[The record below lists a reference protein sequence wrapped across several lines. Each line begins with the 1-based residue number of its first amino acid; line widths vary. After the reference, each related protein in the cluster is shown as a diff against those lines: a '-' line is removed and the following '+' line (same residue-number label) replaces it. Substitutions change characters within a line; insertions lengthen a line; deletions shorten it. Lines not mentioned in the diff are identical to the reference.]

1 MIRLEVD
8 LTNPGQY
15 FGCCGVFELA
25 QRLWPGVAA
34 HFDGSSFVVSDGD
47 LNELAATTAQAPIE
61 VLEPDNQTSS
71 ALRLGAPFD
80 LRLDWWKFE
89 RGLKT
94 WAGRMSVDR
103 IATALQRD
111 LPSTL
116 GQGFFDAA
124 YVVVG
129 ADGKKVEPF
138 YFDGRRGATALPLD
152 VGFSSDALSMETVA
166 FSATEFFT
174 LVGLQRFRPSEPR
187 LRVYRYRAWRAALP
201 VTLAA
206 LAAANAISVAGPL
219 FQFESAFRTD
229 QRKHKAFSPAIPVHG
244 DEHERTEIR

>member
-1 MIRLEVD
+1 MICLDVD

-25 QRLWPGVAA
+25 QRLWPRASA
-34 HFDGSSFVVSDGD
+34 HFDNAHFVVSDGD
-47 LNELAATTAQAPIE
+47 LKELVTKTTQAGLE
-61 VLEPDNQTSS
+61 VLEPANQTSS
-71 ALRLGAPFD
+71 ALRLAEPFD

-103 IATALQRD
+103 IATSLQRD
-111 LPSTL
+111 LPNTL
-116 GQGFFDAA
+116 TNGFFDDGRVIA
-124 YVVVG
+124 G
-129 ADGKKVEPF
+129 ADGKKVEPY

-152 VGFSSDALSMETVA
+152 VGFSSDALSLETVA

-174 LVGLQRFRPSEPR
+174 LCGLQRFRPRELK
-187 LRVYRYRAWRAALP
+187 LRVYRYRAWRTPLP
-201 VTLAA
+201 ATLAA
-206 LAAANAISVAGPL
+206 LAASGAIPDNGPL
-219 FQFESAFRTD
+219 LQFESAFRTD

-244 DEHERTEIR
+244 DRHD

>member
-8 LTNPGQY
+8 LTNPGQF

-25 QRLWPGVAA
+25 QRLWPRAMA
-34 HFDGSSFVVSDGD
+34 HFDGAHLLVSEGD
-47 LNELAATTAQAPIE
+47 LNELVTKTAQASLE
-61 VLEPDNQTSS
+61 VLEPANQTSS
-71 ALRLGAPFD
+71 ALRLAEPFD
-80 LRLDWWKFE
+80 LRIDWWKFE

-103 IATALQRD
+103 IATSLQQD
-111 LPSTL
+111 LPNTL
-116 GQGFFDAA
+116 SKGFFDDGH
-124 YVVVG
+124 VVVG
-129 ADGKKVEPF
+129 ADGKKVEPY

-152 VGFSSDALSMETVA
+152 VGFSSDALSLETVA

-174 LVGLQRFRPSEPR
+174 LLGLQRFRPSDVK
-187 LRVYRYRAWRAALP
+187 LRVYRYRAWGTPLP

-206 LAAANAISVAGPL
+206 LAVANILPDDGPL

-229 QRKHKAFSPAIPVHG
+229 QRKHKAFSPAIPIHG
-244 DEHERTEIR
+244 DGHE

>member
-1 MIRLEVD
+1 MIRLDVD
-8 LTNPGQY
+8 LTNPGQF
-15 FGCCGVFELA
+15 FGCCGVFELV
-25 QRLWPGVAA
+25 QRLWPRATA
-34 HFDGSSFVVSDGD
+34 HFEGASFVVSEGD
-47 LNELAATTAQAPIE
+47 LSKLVTATSQAP
-61 VLEPDNQTSS
+61 LEALERTNQTSS

-80 LRLDWWKFE
+80 LRIDWWKFE

-103 IATALQRD
+103 IATSLQRD
-111 LPSTL
+111 LPKTL
-116 GQGFFDAA
+116 SNGFFDDGH
-124 YVVVG
+124 VVVD
-129 ADGKKVEPF
+129 ADGRKIEPY

-152 VGFSSDALSMETVA
+152 VGFSSDALSLKTVA

-174 LVGLQRFRPSEPR
+174 LFGLQRFRPSPCGAR
-187 LRVYRYRAWRAALP
+187 PRVYRYRAWLGPLP

-206 LAAANAISVAGPL
+206 LAAANVLPNDGPM

-244 DEHERTEIR
+244 DGHE

>member
-8 LTNPGQY
+8 LTNPGQF

-25 QRLWPGVAA
+25 QRLWAPTTAY
-34 HFDGSSFVVSDGD
+34 FEGSQFLVSEGD
-47 LNELAATTAQAPIE
+47 LKELVTKIAHAPLE
-61 VLEPDNQTSS
+61 VLEPTNQTSS
-71 ALRLGAPFD
+71 ALRLAEPFD
-80 LRLDWWKFE
+80 LRLDWWKVE

-103 IATALQRD
+103 IATSLQRD
-111 LPSTL
+111 LPNTL
-116 GQGFFDAA
+116 SNGFFDDGH
-124 YVVVG
+124 VVVG
-129 ADGKKVEPF
+129 ADGKKVEPY

-152 VGFSSDALSMETVA
+152 AGFSSDELSLETVA

-174 LVGLQRFRPSEPR
+174 LLGLQRFRPSDVR
-187 LRVYRYRAWRAALP
+187 LRVYRYRAWRAPLP

-206 LAAANAISVAGPL
+206 LASGNALADAGPL
-219 FQFESAFRTD
+219 FQFESAFRSD

-244 DEHERTEIR
+244 DGHE